1 MIFRETNHHDI
12 LYERGERDIIRIVTI
27 MNLPF
32 LLRLRRHIITNYYV
46 KRYYSSLLKSQF
58 WSQDEL
64 RNLQTE
70 KCKHI
75 IKTAVESVPFYKHLA
90 KEIDFSRF
98 SLDVLG
104 MLPVVSKEVIRNS
117 PEKFISK
124 HVDISRAYWSHTSG
138 SSGKPFH
145 FVLPLNTSD
154 AYEEMMAS
162 RAWTMGKNY
171 QYSLGDPVISLR
183 SYAPKEGE
191 PLYKVRK
198 NIWYLSAFDL
208 NKKNLDEYLTVIK
221 RSQAKIIRGYASSLY
236 IFTLLLKENNVQ
248 IPQIQ
253 SLVTSSENMLPHF
266 RETIESFWGINVLD
280 WYGQNE
286 RTVTVQ
292 QCSYGN
298 YHNNDEYG
306 YIELDNHNQIIVT
319 SLNNDAMPFIRY
331 ATGDIAIP
339 IPEKIICPC
348 GRGLSIPFAGID
360 GRSDDILIKP
370 DGTRVPTANIY
381 TAMQTIEEIS
391 QFKICQNKDFSLTVT
406 LVGNS
411 YLDERV
417 FNKVR
422 LSLVPRVG
430 NLTMRFEAVD
440 EIIRDR
446 KTGKIKTVESLIH
459 KITE

>member
-1 MIFRETNHHDI
+1 MK
-12 LYERGERDIIRIVTI
+12 ERGKDIVRIVTI

-32 LLRLRRHIITNYYV
+32 LLRLRRHISTGYYV
-46 KRYYSSLLKSQF
+46 KRHYSSLLKSQF
-58 WSQDEL
+58 WSVDEL
-64 RNLQTE
+64 NYLQTK

-75 IKTAVESVPFYKHLA
+75 VETAVQTVPFYLHLK

-98 SLDVLG
+98 TLDTLT
-104 MLPVVSKEVIRNS
+104 MFPVVNKEIMRSN
-117 PEKFISK
+117 PEKFLSQK
-124 HVDISRAYWSHTSG
+124 VNPARAYWSHTSG

-145 FVLPLNTSD
+145 FVLPLDTSD
-154 AYEEMMAS
+154 AFEEIVSS
-162 RAWTMGKNY
+162 RAWTMGKDY

-183 SYAPKEGE
+183 SYAPKQGE
-191 PLYKVRK
+191 PLFKVRK

-208 NKKNLDEYLTVIK
+208 NKKNLDEYLSVIK
-221 RSQAKIIRGYASSLY
+221 RSQSKIIRGYASSLY
-236 IFTLLLKENNVQ
+236 IFTLLLKENNVH

-266 RETIESFWGINVLD
+266 REAIESYWGINVLD

-292 QCSYGN
+292 QCAYGN

-306 YIELDNHNQIIVT
+306 YIELDDNNQIIVT

-339 IPEKIICPC
+339 IEKKVICPC
-348 GRGLSIPFAGID
+348 GRGLGVPFSGID

-391 QFKICQNKDFSLTVT
+391 QFRICQNKNLSLTVT
-406 LVGNS
+406 LVGNTE
-411 YLDERV
+411 LNNEV
-417 FNKVR
+417 FHKVR
-422 LSLVPRVG
+422 LALIPRVG
-430 NLTMRFEAVD
+430 ELEMYFDSVK
-440 EIIRDR
+440 EIPRDR
-446 KTGKIKTVESLIH
+446 KTGKIKTVESLIN
-459 KITE
+459 KTIE

>member
-1 MIFRETNHHDI
+1 M
-12 LYERGERDIIRIVTI
+12 G
-27 MNLPF
+27 LPF
-32 LLRLRRHIITNYYV
+32 LFRLRRHVFTKYYV
-46 KRYYSSLLKSQF
+46 KRYYSSLLASQYL
-58 WSQDEL
+58 SSDEL

-75 IKTAVESVPFYKHLA
+75 VKTAVRTVPFYKHLE
-90 KEIDFSRF
+90 KEINFSRF
-98 SLDVLG
+98 NLDVLN
-104 MLPVVSKEVIRNS
+104 MMPIINKEMMRS
-117 PEKFISK
+117 EPEKFISNK
-124 HVDISRAYWSHTSG
+124 VNSANAYWSHTSG

-145 FVLPLNTSD
+145 FILPLNTSD
-154 AYEEMMAS
+154 AFEEMMSA
-162 RAWTMGKNY
+162 RAWTMGKKY

-183 SYAPKEGE
+183 SYAPKQGE
-191 PLYKVRK
+191 PLFKVRK

-208 NKKNLDEYLTVIK
+208 NKKNLDEYLAVIK
-221 RSQAKIIRGYASSLY
+221 RSQSKIIRGYASSLY
-236 IFTLLLKENNVQ
+236 IFTLLLKENNVH

-266 RETIESFWGINVLD
+266 RETIESFWGISVLD

-306 YIELDNHNQIIVT
+306 YIELDSQNQIIVT

-339 IPEKIICPC
+339 VKDKKVCPC

-360 GRSDDILIKP
+360 GRSDDILVKP

-391 QFKICQNKDFSLTVT
+391 QFRICQNKDFSLTIT
-406 LVGNS
+406 LIGNT
-411 YLDERV
+411 YLDDNI

-422 LSLVPRVG
+422 LSLIPRVG
-430 NLTMRFEAVD
+430 ELTMHFESVD
-440 EIIRDR
+440 QIHRDR

-459 KITE
+459 KAI